1 MQKTQINP
9 NRRDAEVPG
18 IVQECTEEYRTP
30 LATRAG
36 EVQVHNKAVRM
47 LAGKYSGM
55 HANLFNSLAIV
66 STYLGLHKRQR
77 QSIEH
82 ILDWSGANIQWK
94 RKVERGI
101 KDLVNMGFLLIEGKS
116 VWLSEEGRRVL
127 DDYNKTWEDA
137 KGIYINKAQKAL
149 LKRKQATESR
159 KR

>member
-1 MQKTQINP
+1 MPDKQPKTQQES
-9 NRRDAEVPG
+9 NRRDTEVPG
-18 IVQECTEEYRTP
+18 NVQECTEKYGLP
-30 LATRAG
+30 LATRSG

-66 STYLGLHKRQR
+66 STYLGLHNRQR

-101 KDLVNMGFLLIEGKS
+101 KDLVNSGFLLIEGKS

-127 DDYNKTWEDA
+127 DDYNKTWEEA
-137 KGIYINKAQKAL
+137 KGIYIDKAQKAL
-149 LKRKQATESR
+149 SKK
-159 KR
+159 K

>member
-18 IVQECTEEYRTP
+18 SVQECTEEYRTP
-30 LATRAG
+30 LATRYG

-66 STYLGLHKRQR
+66 STYLGLHKRER

-94 RKVERGI
+94 RKVDRGI
-101 KDLVNMGFLLIEGKS
+101 NDLVNMGFLLIKGKS
-116 VWLSEEGRRVL
+116 VWLSEEGRKIL

-137 KGIYINKAQKAL
+137 KSIYIDKAQKAL
-149 LKRKQATESR
+149 SKKIKT
-159 KR
+159 